1 MQKIELLF
9 IKICFNNH
17 LYQDQKT
24 PNKMNNYDDVS
35 EPTLQ
40 SAPTTTPTTEYPVL
54 LDVMYDGKKYIFKSV
69 EEMSTH
75 IAFLER
81 KKKITQRVIERHNN
95 KLPYELYINDEVVD
109 NTKNIVML
117 PTMPPMPPMPLPE
130 DEPLRRTMSYKH
142 GVTPENMTS
151 PYEPTLKEIKRDD
164 QKRMREEIW
173 KKSLDKN
180 KGE

>member
-9 IKICFNNH
+9 IKICFNNP
-17 LYQDQKT
+17 LYQDHKN
-24 PNKMNNYDDVS
+24 PNNKMDNYDNVT
-35 EPTLQ
+35 EH
-40 SAPTTTPTTEYPVL
+40 TPEYPVL

-95 KLPYELYINDEVVD
+95 A
-109 NTKNIVML
+109 KNIVMMPTM
-117 PTMPPMPPMPLPE
+117 PTMPPPE

>member
-17 LYQDQKT
+17 LYQDHKN
-24 PNKMNNYDDVS
+24 PNNKMDNYDV
-35 EPTLQ
+35 T
-40 SAPTTTPTTEYPVL
+40 APTTEYPVL

-69 EEMSTH
+69 EEMRTH

-117 PTMPPMPPMPLPE
+117 PTMPTMPPMPHPE